1 MITNIIKNIIKDIPS
16 VANSTIYLFSENKD
30 NGEFTVAL
38 TDNDNI
44 LLVVQCKQGAAQSVD
59 DYKKQLIAD
68 HIYMATQSGTCGSDH
83 KPITMSV
90 LADMIDKLINTE
102 VVLWQLQ
109 D

>member
-1 MITNIIKNIIKDIPS
+1 MITNIVKNIIKDIPS

-68 HIYMATQSGTCGSDH
+68 HIYMATQSDACGSNH
-83 KPITMSV
+83 KPITLSV

-102 VVLWQLQ
+102 VVLWQL
-109 D
+109 

>member
-1 MITNIIKNIIKDIPS
+1 MIPNIIKSIIKDIPS

-30 NGEFTVAL
+30 NGEFTIAL

-44 LLVVQCKQGAAQSVD
+44 LLVVQCKRGATQSVD

-68 HIYMATQSGTCGSDH
+68 HIYMATQSDTCGSDH

-102 VVLWQLQ
+102 VVFWQL
-109 D
+109 

>member
-30 NGEFTVAL
+30 NGEFTIAL

-68 HIYMATQSGTCGSDH
+68 HIYMATQSDTCSPDH

-102 VVLWQLQ
+102 VVLWQL
-109 D
+109 

>member
-1 MITNIIKNIIKDIPS
+1 MITNIIKNIIKDIPT

-44 LLVVQCKQGAAQSVD
+44 LLVVQCKQGAAQTVN
-59 DYKKQLIAD
+59 DYKRQLIAD
-68 HIYMATQSGTCGSDH
+68 HIYMATQSDTCSLDH

-102 VVLWQLQ
+102 VVLWQL
-109 D
+109 

>member
-1 MITNIIKNIIKDIPS
+1 MIPNIIKTIIKDIPS

-44 LLVVQCKQGAAQSVD
+44 LLVVQCKQGAAQSID

-68 HIYMATQSGTCGSDH
+68 HIYMATQSDACGADH

-102 VVLWQLQ
+102 VVLWQL
-109 D
+109 

>member
-30 NGEFTVAL
+30 NGEFTIAL

-44 LLVVQCKQGAAQSVD
+44 LLVVQCKQGAAKSVD

-68 HIYMATQSGTCGSDH
+68 HIYMATQSDACGADH

-102 VVLWQLQ
+102 VVLWQL
-109 D
+109 

>member
-1 MITNIIKNIIKDIPS
+1 MITNIIKNLIKDIPS

-30 NGEFTVAL
+30 NGEFTIAL

-68 HIYMATQSGTCGSDH
+68 HIYMATQSDTCGSDH

-102 VVLWQLQ
+102 VVLWQL
-109 D
+109 

>member
-38 TDNDNI
+38 TDNI
-44 LLVVQCKQGAAQSVD
+44 LLVVQCKRGAAQSVD

-68 HIYMATQSGTCGSDH
+68 HIYMATQTQ
-83 KPITMSV
+83 I
-90 LADMIDKLINTE
+90 
-102 VVLWQLQ
+102 
-109 D
+109 

>member
-1 MITNIIKNIIKDIPS
+1 MIPNIIKSIIKDIPS
-16 VANSTIYLFSENKD
+16 VANSTVYLFSENKD

-68 HIYMATQSGTCGSDH
+68 HIYMATQSGTCGADH

-102 VVLWQLQ
+102 VVLWQL
-109 D
+109 

>member
-16 VANSTIYLFSENKD
+16 VVNSTIYLFSENKD

-68 HIYMATQSGTCGSDH
+68 HIYMATQSDACGADH
-83 KPITMSV
+83 KPITMLV

-102 VVLWQLQ
+102 VVLWQL
-109 D
+109 

>member
-30 NGEFTVAL
+30 NGEFTVAP
-38 TDNDNI
+38 TNNDNI

-68 HIYMATQSGTCGSDH
+68 HIYMATQPNACGADH

-102 VVLWQLQ
+102 VVLWKL
-109 D
+109 

>member
-30 NGEFTVAL
+30 NGEFTAAL

-44 LLVVQCKQGAAQSVD
+44 LLVVQCKQGAAQSID

-68 HIYMATQSGTCGSDH
+68 HIYMATQSDACGSDH

-102 VVLWQLQ
+102 VVLWQL
-109 D
+109 

>member
-44 LLVVQCKQGAAQSVD
+44 LLVVQCKRGATQSVD

-68 HIYMATQSGTCGSDH
+68 HIYMATQSACGADH

-102 VVLWQLQ
+102 VVLWQL
-109 D
+109 